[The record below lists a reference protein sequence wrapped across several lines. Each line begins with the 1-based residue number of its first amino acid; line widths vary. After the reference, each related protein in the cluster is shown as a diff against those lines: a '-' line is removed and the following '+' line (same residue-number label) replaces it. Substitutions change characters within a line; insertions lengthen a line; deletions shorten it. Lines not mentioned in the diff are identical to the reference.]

1 MLDLGFHRVERE
13 GFHSGGEGEG
23 FHSNQ
28 TNLKMRFWLPRLG
41 DVGGEGE
48 SSAGFDCWSLNQSKD
63 RGQALLLSLYLLV
76 FENMVLTWVLTK
88 LLECFRG

>member
-28 TNLKMRFWLPRLG
+28 TNLKMRCLT
-41 DVGGEGE
+41 GEGD
-48 SSAGFDCWSLNQSKD
+48 SLAGFDCWSLNQSKD
-63 RGQALLLSLYLLV
+63 RGQGLLLSLYLLV